1 MSKEMKII
9 EAALFMSPNPLSI
22 AELQNIAGTADYS
35 AVKSFCLGLMQ
46 EFNERDSA
54 LEIVQVDDRFQMKVR
69 REFDR
74 NVASL
79 ASDNLFHKG
88 MMKTLAFI
96 SFKQPVDQSTVIKYR
111 NNKAYDHIARL
122 LEEGF
127 ITKEPKGRT
136 YALRTTKKFLEQF
149 GSSV

>member
-79 ASDNLFHKG
+79 ASDNLFHRG

-96 SFKQPVDQSTVIKYR
+96 SFKQPV
-111 NNKAYDHIARL
+111 
-122 LEEGF
+122 
-127 ITKEPKGRT
+127 
-136 YALRTTKKFLEQF
+136 
-149 GSSV
+149 